1 MMDFRY
7 LIIDKNTGNVVRYN
21 IVPSYLNYN
30 IYKGILILIDLEN
43 YTEFDPSTETW
54 NQIDREEK

>member
-21 IVPSYLNYN
+21 IVPGYLNYN
-30 IYKGILILIDLEN
+30 I
-43 YTEFDPSTETW
+43 
-54 NQIDREEK
+54 